1 MAPASESYVEAA
13 ERLCDTLERIGD
25 ALVTLDAS
33 TLLETEESLGRLI
46 AVLSSRAVADR
57 AALERV
63 VRRSRAALLRCR
75 RLGASYNAT
84 ARVRLQLCT
93 SVGHYGPGGD
103 LVDGMP
109 PAPVLKAT
117 A

>member
-1 MAPASESYVEAA
+1 MAPVSESYVEAA

-25 ALVTLDAS
+25 ALVTLDTP

-46 AVLSSRAVADR
+46 AVMSSRTVADR
-57 AALERV
+57 AALERI

-93 SVGHYGPGGD
+93 SVGHYGPDGD
-103 LVDGMP
+103 LVERAVPSPM
-109 PAPVLKAT
+109 LKAT